1 MGVIQ
6 PLLLSPVN
14 ETSTAVPV
22 AAVTAAQPQTGMS
35 FGRLSTPTLWL
46 GCLSSNISNN
56 YHSDNTGE
64 GEDMKLWIWS
74 DIHNEQQQV
83 AYPTLEQAPECD
95 AIVIAGD
102 LNSAPNLPYML
113 EFLIDLYDKPI
124 IYVPGNHEFYRSVSE
139 GHRSLESDRQ
149 AIKAIEVRSR
159 DWPRRFYCLDED
171 ELVIDGVRFIGA
183 ILWVD
188 FKMNLLASSDLPQRM
203 REAQGM
209 LNDFRR
215 IYMADGERF
224 TPENMLDLHRS
235 NATYIRQKLAEKFD
249 GRTVV
254 LTHHMPHPACTPP
267 VYADAR
273 GNYLFACGK
282 HAFHDTLH
290 SPRAPDLWICGHTHH
305 AFDIR
310 VGRSRIVCN
319 PHGYGY
325 EQGRNGFRW
334 NWVINTDDL
343 GEQGE

>member
-1 MGVIQ
+1 
-6 PLLLSPVN
+6 
-14 ETSTAVPV
+14 
-22 AAVTAAQPQTGMS
+22 
-35 FGRLSTPTLWL
+35 
-46 GCLSSNISNN
+46 
-56 YHSDNTGE
+56 
-64 GEDMKLWIWS
+64 MKLWIWS

-83 AYPTLEQAPECD
+83 GFPSREQAPESD

-102 LNSAPNLPYML
+102 LNSAPNLPCML

-124 IYVPGNHEFYRSVSE
+124 IYVPGNHECYRARWPAVGS
-139 GHRSLESDRQ
+139 HRSLESDRR

-188 FKMNLLASSDLPQRM
+188 FKMNLPAPSDLPQRM
-203 REAQGM
+203 REAHTM
-209 LNDFRR
+209 LSDFRM
-215 IYMADGERF
+215 IYMPDGERL
-224 TPENMLDLHRS
+224 TPEHMLAFHQS
-235 NATYIRQKLAEKFD
+235 SAAYIRQKLAGKFD

-273 GNYLFACGK
+273 GNYLFACGAG
-282 HAFHDTLH
+282 AFDDVLH
-290 SPRAPDLWICGHTHH
+290 SKFAPDLWIGGHTHH

-319 PHGYGY
+319 PYGYGY

-343 GEQGE
+343 GSGLVKSKPEDNGSGDAYC